1 MDPAM
6 AQHMRNQVEI
16 ALDQIRPALIADGG
30 NVEVMAVDE
39 GGAVSL
45 LFQGAC
51 VDCPSQRATLRLLL
65 EPLLKQRIPGIS
77 EVIPV
82 DPS

>member
-1 MDPAM
+1 MEIEM
-6 AQHMRNQVEI
+6 AQHVRNQVEL
-16 ALDQIRPALIADGG
+16 ALDQIRPALVADGG
-30 NVEVMAVDE
+30 NVEVVAVDE
-39 GGAVSL
+39 SGAVSL

-51 VDCPSQRATLRLLL
+51 VGCPSQRATLRLLL

>member
-1 MDPAM
+1 M
-6 AQHMRNQVEI
+6 AQHVRNQVEL
-16 ALDQIRPALIADGG
+16 ALDQIRPALVADGG
-30 NVEVMAVDE
+30 NVEVVAVDE
-39 GGAVSL
+39 SGAVSL

-51 VDCPSQRATLRLLL
+51 VGCPSQRATLRLLL